1 MHTDHKATFRVCAPG
16 VIRPI
21 QLGDSGALLLSL
33 LCFPIYHGP
42 TQMLELFKVE
52 KTAILPDLWKM
63 SLPPPA
69 VPKPLLCSDS
79 CDWVLENKPIGVI
92 KNVIIQWE

>member
-1 MHTDHKATFRVCAPG
+1 
-16 VIRPI
+16 
-21 QLGDSGALLLSL
+21 
-33 LCFPIYHGP
+33 
-42 TQMLELFKVE
+42 MLELFKVE